1 MKERV
6 KTSGHSAG
14 VISRVFGSQKTLNSS
29 KKRVFKMEQ
38 EANAEFFYGLRALF
52 ENSGQ
57 RVGVGVS
64 VGVAVVDS
72 IQMGSNYPDMSSG
85 ISAKPS

>member
-1 MKERV
+1 
-6 KTSGHSAG
+6 
-14 VISRVFGSQKTLNSS
+14 
-29 KKRVFKMEQ
+29 MEQ

-57 RVGVGVS
+57 R